1 MLRVADHAAR
11 TDTGRA
17 RSANEDSYWV
27 HSPLFVLA
35 DGMGGAQAGEV
46 ASQTAVGVFSDHGGL
61 PDGPGTYE
69 ERLAALVAQ
78 ANGRV
83 YSQAQSDDQF
93 AGMGTTLTVA
103 YVGEDDLAIAHVGDS
118 RFYVLRDGEL
128 EQLTDDHSLV
138 GELVRRGQISAEEA
152 EDHPQRSIITRA
164 LGIEG
169 EVTVDHFSW
178 PVRDGDVF
186 LLCSDGLTGMVS
198 DAGVAE
204 ILAGAPSLAVAAQQ
218 LVAAANEA
226 GGRDNITVILFR
238 VEDVTPGEGAVVN
251 QNTSVGEAT
260 AAPAHP
266 AAAPA
271 AATQTSARPA
281 EMLVGSSAIEPRAPR
296 PPRHPRHETGPR
308 QAPPLGRRRQG
319 LGGARHPAHAG
330 RQRRPHRQPD
340 RLLRRHRRRRLRDAL
355 LRPAIRAAGRR
366 PLPDAVH
373 QRRAGREPVAAR
385 QADGHRSQAALP
397 GGRGRP
403 DPPDRARR
411 PRGAVR
417 VLSARPDFVAIET
430 ETA

>member
-46 ASQTAVGVFSDHGGL
+46 ASQTAVGVFSAQGGM

-69 ERLAALVAQ
+69 ERLASLVAQ

-128 EQLTDDHSLV
+128 TQLTDDHSLV

-169 EVTVDHFSW
+169 EVVVDHFSW
-178 PVRDGDVF
+178 PVRDGDLF

-226 GGRDNITVILFR
+226 GGRDNITVVLFR

-251 QNTSVGEAT
+251 QHTSVGDAV
-260 AAPAHP
+260 P
-266 AAAPA
+266 
-271 AATQTSARPA
+271 AATQTTARPA
-281 EMLVGSSAIEPRAPR
+281 EMLVGSSSIEPRAPR
-296 PPRHPRHETGPR
+296 PPRHPRHEAGPR
-308 QAPPLGRRRQG
+308 KRRRWVGFAKGFAVLGVLLALVVSGGVIASQSVYFVGTDDDGFVTLYSG
-319 LGGARHPAHAG
+319 LPYELPGINLFQTQFTSGVPAQSLSPRVKQTITDHK
-330 RQRRPHRQPD
+330 
-340 RLLRRHRRRRLRDAL
+340 LRSHD
-355 LRPAIRAAGRR
+355 
-366 PLPDAVH
+366 DAVDLIR
-373 QRRAGREPVAAR
+373 QIERGGLAGQFA
-385 QADGHRSQAALP
+385 S
-397 GGRGRP
+397 
-403 DPPDRARR
+403 
-411 PRGAVR
+411 
-417 VLSARPDFVAIET
+417 
-430 ETA
+430 

>member
-1 MLRVADHAAR
+1 MLRVVDHAAR

-46 ASQTAVGVFSDHGGL
+46 ASQAAVGVFSDQGGL
-61 PDGPGTYE
+61 PDGPGSYE

-83 YSQAQSDDQF
+83 YSQAQSDEQF

-118 RFYVLRDGEL
+118 RFYVLRDGTL
-128 EQLTDDHSLV
+128 EQLTEDHSLV

-169 EVTVDHFSW
+169 EVAVDHFSW

-198 DAGVAE
+198 DARVAE
-204 ILAGAPSLAVAAQQ
+204 ILAQAPSLAVAAQQ

-226 GGRDNITVILFR
+226 GGRDNITVVLFR

-251 QNTSVGEAT
+251 QNMTQPHPPQVVPTPAT
-260 AAPAHP
+260 
-266 AAAPA
+266 
-271 AATQTSARPA
+271 TQTGERPA
-281 EMLVGSSAIEPRAPR
+281 EVLVGSSAIEARAPR
-296 PPRHPRHETGPR
+296 PPRHPRHETTPR
-308 QAPPLGRRRQG
+308 KRRRWVGVAKGFAVLAVLLTLVVSGG
-319 LGGARHPAHAG
+319 LIASQTVYFVGTDDDGFVTLYSGLPYELPGVDLFRTQFTSGVPVQTLSPRVKQTVTDHK
-330 RQRRPHRQPD
+330 
-340 RLLRRHRRRRLRDAL
+340 LRSQE
-355 LRPAIRAAGRR
+355 
-366 PLPDAVH
+366 DAVDLI
-373 QRRAGREPVAAR
+373 R
-385 QADGHRSQAALP
+385 QIE
-397 GGRGRP
+397 RG
-403 DPPDRARR
+403 D
-411 PRGAVR
+411 
-417 VLSARPDFVAIET
+417 LSGQFSS
-430 ETA
+430 

>member
-27 HSPLFVLA
+27 RSPLFVLA

-46 ASQTAVGVFSDHGGL
+46 ASKTAVDVFAEQGGL

-78 ANGRV
+78 ANVQVHDR
-83 YSQAQSDDQF
+83 ALSDEQF

-128 EQLTDDHSLV
+128 SQLTDDHSLV

-169 EVTVDHFSW
+169 EVVVDHFSW

-186 LLCSDGLTGMVS
+186 LLCSDGLTGMVP
-198 DAGVAE
+198 DARVAE
-204 ILAGAPSLAVAAQQ
+204 IIASAPDLSTAATR
-218 LVAAANEA
+218 LIAAANEA

-238 VEDVTPGEGAVVN
+238 VEDVTPGEGAVVG
-251 QNTSVGEAT
+251 QQTMAGAT
-260 AAPAHP
+260 APRAEDVRAATATRP
-266 AAAPA
+266 AADPRQVVGA
-271 AATQTSARPA
+271 SAG
-281 EMLVGSSAIEPRAPR
+281 VQQRAPR
-296 PPRHPRHETGPR
+296 PPRAGAGG
-308 QAPPLGRRRQG
+308 APAKKRRRWAGPAKG
-319 LGGARHPAHAG
+319 LAVVLVLLVLIASGGWIATRSVYFVGTDGDGFVTLYTGLPYSVPG
-330 RQRRPHRQPD
+330 IRLYSTEFTSGVPVQELSPQVQRTVTEHK
-340 RLLRRHRRRRLRDAL
+340 LRSHD
-355 LRPAIRAAGRR
+355 
-366 PLPDAVH
+366 DAVDLIR
-373 QRRAGREPVAAR
+373 QLERGELAGQNA
-385 QADGHRSQAALP
+385 S
-397 GGRGRP
+397 
-403 DPPDRARR
+403 
-411 PRGAVR
+411 
-417 VLSARPDFVAIET
+417 
-430 ETA
+430 

>member
-46 ASQTAVGVFSDHGGL
+46 ASQTAVGVFSAEGGL

-78 ANGRV
+78 ANLRV
-83 YSQAQSDDQF
+83 HDQAQSDDQY

-128 EQLTDDHSLV
+128 SQLTDDHSLV
-138 GELVRRGQISAEEA
+138 GELVRRGQISVEEA

-169 EVTVDHFSW
+169 EVVVDHFSW

-186 LLCSDGLTGMVS
+186 LLCSDGLTGMVP
-198 DAGVAE
+198 DPLVAS
-204 ILAGAPSLAVAAQQ
+204 IIAAAPSLAVAAQQ
-218 LVAAANEA
+218 LVHAANEA

-238 VEDVTPGEGAVVN
+238 VEEVTPGAGAVLS
-251 QNTSVGEAT
+251 QHTMAGAT
-260 AAPAHP
+260 APKVEDVRA
-266 AAAPA
+266 AAAPTAQGPA
-271 AATQTSARPA
+271 AVQ
-281 EMLVGSSAIEPRAPR
+281 VGASTITPRAPR
-296 PPRHPRHETGPR
+296 PPSHPRHDGTPR
-308 QAPPLGRRRQG
+308 KRRRWVGVAKGFAVLAVLLALVISGGVIASQSVYFVGTDKDGFVTLYSG
-319 LGGARHPAHAG
+319 LPYELPGVDLFTAQFTSGVPAQSLSPRVRETVTEHK
-330 RQRRPHRQPD
+330 
-340 RLLRRHRRRRLRDAL
+340 LRSHD
-355 LRPAIRAAGRR
+355 
-366 PLPDAVH
+366 DAVDLI
-373 QRRAGREPVAAR
+373 R
-385 QADGHRSQAALP
+385 QLE
-397 GGRGRP
+397 RG
-403 DPPDRARR
+403 D
-411 PRGAVR
+411 
-417 VLSARPDFVAIET
+417 LSGQFAS
-430 ETA
+430 

>member
-46 ASQTAVGVFSDHGGL
+46 ASQTAVEVFSAQGGL

-83 YSQAQSDDQF
+83 YSQAQSDEQF
-93 AGMGTTLTVA
+93 TGMGTTLTVA

-118 RFYVLRDGEL
+118 RFYVLREGEL
-128 EQLTDDHSLV
+128 TQLTDDHSLV

-152 EDHPQRSIITRA
+152 EEHPQRSIITRA

-169 EVTVDHFSW
+169 EVVVDHFSW

-198 DAGVAE
+198 DANVAE
-204 ILAGAPSLAVAAQQ
+204 ILTAAPSLAVAAQR

-226 GGRDNITVILFR
+226 GGRDNITVVLFR

-251 QNTSVGEAT
+251 QHTSVGEAVP
-260 AAPAHP
+260 AEVVAP
-266 AAAPA
+266 
-271 AATQTSARPA
+271 AATQTAARPA
-281 EMLVGSSAIEPRAPR
+281 AMQVGASTIEPRAPR
-296 PPRHPRHETGPR
+296 PPRHPRHEAGTR
-308 QAPPLGRRRQG
+308 KRRRWVGVAKVFAVLAMLLALVVSGGVIASQSVYFVGTDDDGFVTLYSG
-319 LGGARHPAHAG
+319 LPYELPGVDLFQTQFSSGVPAESLS
-330 RQRRPHRQPD
+330 PHVKQTITD
-340 RLLRRHRRRRLRDAL
+340 HKLRSHD
-355 LRPAIRAAGRR
+355 
-366 PLPDAVH
+366 DAVDLIR
-373 QRRAGREPVAAR
+373 QIERGELAGQYA
-385 QADGHRSQAALP
+385 S
-397 GGRGRP
+397 
-403 DPPDRARR
+403 
-411 PRGAVR
+411 
-417 VLSARPDFVAIET
+417 
-430 ETA
+430 

>member
-46 ASQTAVGVFSDHGGL
+46 ASQTAVGVFSDQGGL

-69 ERLAALVAQ
+69 ERLAALVVQ

-169 EVTVDHFSW
+169 EVVVDHFSW

-198 DAGVAE
+198 DAEVAE

-226 GGRDNITVILFR
+226 GGRDNITVVLFR

-251 QNTSVGEAT
+251 QHMTRPHGAEAKS
-260 AAPAHP
+260 APAHP
-266 AAAPA
+266 GAAPA
-271 AATQTSARPA
+271 APAAVQTSARPS
-281 EMLVGSSAIEPRAPR
+281 ELLVGSSAAEPRAPR
-296 PPRHPRHETGPR
+296 PPRHPRHEATPR
-308 QAPPLGRRRQG
+308 KRRRWVGVAKG
-319 LGGARHPAHAG
+319 LAVLAILLTLVVSGGIIASQTVYFVG
-330 RQRRPHRQPD
+330 TD
-340 RLLRRHRRRRLRDAL
+340 EDGFVTLYS
-355 LRPAIRAAGRR
+355 G
-366 PLPDAVH
+366 LPYELPGVDLFQTQFTSGV
-373 QRRAGREPVAAR
+373 PVESLSPRAR
-385 QADGHRSQAALP
+385 QTITDHKLRSQQDAADLIRQLE
-397 GGRGRP
+397 RGDLAGQFAP
-403 DPPDRARR
+403 
-411 PRGAVR
+411 
-417 VLSARPDFVAIET
+417 
-430 ETA
+430 

>member
-1 MLRVADHAAR
+1 MLRVVDHAAR

-46 ASQTAVGVFSDHGGL
+46 ASQTAVGVFSEEGGL

-69 ERLAALVAQ
+69 ERLAGLVAQ

-198 DAGVAE
+198 DARVAE
-204 ILAGAPSLAVAAQQ
+204 ILAEAPSLAVAAQQ

-251 QNTSVGEAT
+251 QHTSIGDAVP
-260 AAPAHP
+260 APP
-266 AAAPA
+266 
-271 AATQTSARPA
+271 AATQTGARPA
-281 EMLVGSSAIEPRAPR
+281 EMLVGSSTIEPRAPR

-308 QAPPLGRRRQG
+308 KRRRWVGVAKGFAVVAILLTLVVSGG
-319 LGGARHPAHAG
+319 LIASQTVYFVGTDDDGFVTLYSGLPYELPGVNLYRTQFTSGVPAQTLSPRVKQTVTDHK
-330 RQRRPHRQPD
+330 
-340 RLLRRHRRRRLRDAL
+340 L
-355 LRPAIRAAGRR
+355 
-366 PLPDAVH
+366 
-373 QRRAGREPVAAR
+373 
-385 QADGHRSQAALP
+385 RSQGDATDLIRQLE
-397 GGRGRP
+397 RG
-403 DPPDRARR
+403 DLA
-411 PRGAVR
+411 GQFA
-417 VLSARPDFVAIET
+417 S
-430 ETA
+430 

>member
-46 ASQTAVGVFSDHGGL
+46 ASQTAVGVFSDQGGL

-83 YSQAQSDDQF
+83 YSQAQSEDQF

-204 ILAGAPSLAVAAQQ
+204 ILAGAPSLAVAAQR

-226 GGRDNITVILFR
+226 GGRDNITVVLFR
-238 VEDVTPGEGAVVN
+238 VEDVIPGEGAVVN
-251 QNTSVGEAT
+251 QHTSVGEAVS
-260 AAPAHP
+260 
-266 AAAPA
+266 AAAVAP
-271 AATQTSARPA
+271 AATQTGERPA
-281 EMLVGSSAIEPRAPR
+281 ELLVGSSAAEPRAPR
-296 PPRHPRHETGPR
+296 PPRHPRHETTPGK
-308 QAPPLGRRRQG
+308 RRRWVGVVKG
-319 LGGARHPAHAG
+319 LAVLAILLTLVVSGGIIASQTVYFVGTNDDGFVTLYSGLPYELPG
-330 RQRRPHRQPD
+330 VNLFQTQFTSGVPVQSLSP
-340 RLLRRHRRRRLRDAL
+340 
-355 LRPAIRAAGRR
+355 RAKQTVTDHK
-366 PLPDAVH
+366 L
-373 QRRAGREPVAAR
+373 
-385 QADGHRSQAALP
+385 RSQQDAADLVRQIE
-397 GGRGRP
+397 RG
-403 DPPDRARR
+403 DLA
-411 PRGAVR
+411 GQFA
-417 VLSARPDFVAIET
+417 S
-430 ETA
+430 

>member
-1 MLRVADHAAR
+1 MLRVVDHAAR

-46 ASQTAVGVFSDHGGL
+46 ASQTAVGVFSDQGGL
-61 PDGPGTYE
+61 PDGPGSYE
-69 ERLAALVAQ
+69 ERLAGLVAE

-128 EQLTDDHSLV
+128 EQLTEDHSLV
-138 GELVRRGQISAEEA
+138 GELVRRGQISAAEA

-204 ILAGAPSLAVAAQQ
+204 ILAQAPSLAVAAQQ
-218 LVAAANEA
+218 LVTAANEA

-238 VEDVTPGEGAVVN
+238 VQDVTPGEGAVVN
-251 QNTSVGEAT
+251 QSMTRS
-260 AAPAHP
+260 HP
-266 AAAPA
+266 PHAVP
-271 AATQTSARPA
+271 AATQTGERPA
-281 EMLVGSSAIEPRAPR
+281 NVLVGSSTIEPRAPR
-296 PPRHPRHETGPR
+296 PPRHPRHDAAPR
-308 QAPPLGRRRQG
+308 KRSRWASIGKGFAVLAVLLTLIASGG
-319 LGGARHPAHAG
+319 LIASQTVYFVGTDDDGFVTLYSGLPYELPGFDLFRTQFTSGVPVQTLSPRAKQTVTDHK
-330 RQRRPHRQPD
+330 
-340 RLLRRHRRRRLRDAL
+340 LRSQE
-355 LRPAIRAAGRR
+355 
-366 PLPDAVH
+366 DAVDLIR
-373 QRRAGREPVAAR
+373 QIERGDLAGQFGP
-385 QADGHRSQAALP
+385 
-397 GGRGRP
+397 
-403 DPPDRARR
+403 
-411 PRGAVR
+411 
-417 VLSARPDFVAIET
+417 
-430 ETA
+430 

>member
-46 ASQTAVGVFSDHGGL
+46 ASRTAVEVFAQQGGL

-78 ANGRV
+78 ANVQV
-83 YSQAQSDDQF
+83 YAQAQSDEQF

-118 RFYVLRDGEL
+118 RFYVLRNGEL
-128 EQLTDDHSLV
+128 QQLTDDHSLV

-169 EVTVDHFSW
+169 EVVVDHFSW

-186 LLCSDGLTGMVS
+186 LLCSDGLTGMVP
-198 DAGVAE
+198 DDKVAQ
-204 ILAGAPSLAVAAQQ
+204 IIGAADTLTSAAQQ

-238 VEDVTPGEGAVVN
+238 VEEVTPGAGAVVS
-251 QNTSVGEAT
+251 QSTMAGATAPSADEIGEAAVTQTHSQPAATPSPGAT
-260 AAPAHP
+260 AAVA
-266 AAAPA
+266 
-271 AATQTSARPA
+271 
-281 EMLVGSSAIEPRAPR
+281 PRAPR
-296 PPRHPRHETGPR
+296 PPRQATTGTA
-308 QAPPLGRRRQG
+308 AP
-319 LGGARHPAHAG
+319 
-330 RQRRPHRQPD
+330 
-340 RLLRRHRRRRLRDAL
+340 RRRRRWVPFAKGFAVVAVILILIASGGWIATRSVYFVGTDDDGFVTLYSGLPYELPGIDLFSTEFTSGVPAQELSPQVRKTVTEHKLRSHD
-355 LRPAIRAAGRR
+355 
-366 PLPDAVH
+366 DAVDLIR
-373 QRRAGREPVAAR
+373 QLERGELAG
-385 QADGHRSQAALP
+385 QSSQ
-397 GGRGRP
+397 
-403 DPPDRARR
+403 
-411 PRGAVR
+411 
-417 VLSARPDFVAIET
+417 
-430 ETA
+430 

>member
-46 ASQTAVGVFSDHGGL
+46 ASQTAVGVFSAHGGL

-69 ERLAALVAQ
+69 ERLAELVAQ

-238 VEDVTPGEGAVVN
+238 VEDVTPGEGAVVS
-251 QNTSVGEAT
+251 QNTSVGEAV
-260 AAPAHP
+260 P
-266 AAAPA
+266 AAAPG
-271 AATQTSARPA
+271 ATQTGRVGSGSAEP
-281 EMLVGSSAIEPRAPR
+281 LVGSSTIEPRAPR
-296 PPRHPRHETGPR
+296 SPRHSRHETTPGK
-308 QAPPLGRRRQG
+308 RRRWVGAAKG
-319 LGGARHPAHAG
+319 LAVLAILLTLVVSGGLIASQTVYFVGADDDGFVTLYSGLPYELPG
-330 RQRRPHRQPD
+330 VNLFQTQFTSGVPIESLSP
-340 RLLRRHRRRRLRDAL
+340 
-355 LRPAIRAAGRR
+355 RAKQTVTDHK
-366 PLPDAVH
+366 L
-373 QRRAGREPVAAR
+373 
-385 QADGHRSQAALP
+385 RSQEDAADLI
-397 GGRGRP
+397 RQ
-403 DPPDRARR
+403 
-411 PRGAVR
+411 
-417 VLSARPDFVAIET
+417 IEQGDL
-430 ETA
+430 AGQFAS

>member
-46 ASQTAVGVFSDHGGL
+46 ASRTAVEVFAEQGGL

-69 ERLAALVAQ
+69 ERLAALVTR
-78 ANGRV
+78 ANV
-83 YSQAQSDDQF
+83 QVHTQAQSDEQF

-103 YVGEDDLAIAHVGDS
+103 YLGEDDLAIAHVGDS

-128 EQLTDDHSLV
+128 QQLTDDHSLV

-169 EVTVDHFSW
+169 DVVVDHFSW

-186 LLCSDGLTGMVS
+186 LLCSDGLTGMVP
-198 DAGVAE
+198 DVKVAQIIE
-204 ILAGAPSLAVAAQQ
+204 GADTLTAAAQQ

-238 VEDVTPGEGAVVN
+238 VEEVTPGDGAVVS
-251 QNTSVGEAT
+251 QSTMVGAT
-260 AAPAHP
+260 APRTDELREAAATQSGAQP
-266 AAAPA
+266 AAAPST
-271 AATQTSARPA
+271 AATSTVA
-281 EMLVGSSAIEPRAPR
+281 PRAPR
-296 PPRHPRHETGPR
+296 PPRPAP
-308 QAPPLGRRRQG
+308 QAAAAP
-319 LGGARHPAHAG
+319 
-330 RQRRPHRQPD
+330 
-340 RLLRRHRRRRLRDAL
+340 RRRRRWAPFAKGFAVVAVLLILIASGAWIATRSVYFVGTDAEGFVTLYSGLPYSLPGIDLFSTEFTSGVPAQELSPQVRKTVTEHKLRSHD
-355 LRPAIRAAGRR
+355 
-366 PLPDAVH
+366 DAVDLV
-373 QRRAGREPVAAR
+373 RRLERGQIAGQNP
-385 QADGHRSQAALP
+385 L
-397 GGRGRP
+397 
-403 DPPDRARR
+403 
-411 PRGAVR
+411 
-417 VLSARPDFVAIET
+417 
-430 ETA
+430 

>member
-46 ASQTAVGVFSDHGGL
+46 ASRTAVEVFSEQGGL

-69 ERLAALVAQ
+69 ERLAALVAA
-78 ANGRV
+78 ANVQV

-128 EQLTDDHSLV
+128 QQLTDDHSLV

-169 EVTVDHFSW
+169 DVVVDHFSW
-178 PVRDGDVF
+178 PVRDGDIF
-186 LLCSDGLTGMVS
+186 LLCSDGLTGMVP
-198 DAGVAE
+198 DAKVAQ
-204 ILAGAPSLAVAAQQ
+204 IIAGAPSLNAAAQE
-218 LVAAANEA
+218 LIAAANEA

-238 VEDVTPGEGAVVN
+238 VEEVTPGEGAVVS
-251 QNTSVGEAT
+251 QQHTVAG
-260 AAPAHP
+260 
-266 AAAPA
+266 AAAPRVEDVRRE
-271 AATQTSARPA
+271 AATAGGPVATQATERPA
-281 EMLVGSSAIEPRAPR
+281 V
-296 PPRHPRHETGPR
+296 T
-308 QAPPLGRRRQG
+308 
-319 LGGARHPAHAG
+319 
-330 RQRRPHRQPD
+330 D
-340 RLLRRHRRRRLRDAL
+340 
-355 LRPAIRAAGRR
+355 
-366 PLPDAVH
+366 
-373 QRRAGREPVAAR
+373 
-385 QADGHRSQAALP
+385 
-397 GGRGRP
+397 
-403 DPPDRARR
+403 
-411 PRGAVR
+411 
-417 VLSARPDFVAIET
+417 
-430 ETA
+430 

>member
-46 ASQTAVGVFSDHGGL
+46 ASRTAVEVFAEQGGL

-69 ERLAALVAQ
+69 ERLAALVAR
-78 ANGRV
+78 ANV
-83 YSQAQSDDQF
+83 QVHTQAQSDEQF

-103 YVGEDDLAIAHVGDS
+103 YLGEDDLAIAHVGDS

-128 EQLTDDHSLV
+128 QQLTDDHSLV

-169 EVTVDHFSW
+169 DVVVDHFSW

-186 LLCSDGLTGMVS
+186 LLCSDGLTGMVP
-198 DAGVAE
+198 DVKVAQIIEGAGTLTA
-204 ILAGAPSLAVAAQQ
+204 AAQQ

-238 VEDVTPGEGAVVN
+238 VEDVTPGDGAVVS
-251 QNTSVGEAT
+251 QSTMVGAT
-260 AAPAHP
+260 APRTDELREAAATQSGAQP
-266 AAAPA
+266 AAAPST
-271 AATQTSARPA
+271 AATSTVA
-281 EMLVGSSAIEPRAPR
+281 PRAPR
-296 PPRHPRHETGPR
+296 PPRP
-308 QAPPLGRRRQG
+308 APP
-319 LGGARHPAHAG
+319 AAAAP
-330 RQRRPHRQPD
+330 
-340 RLLRRHRRRRLRDAL
+340 RRRRRWAPFAKGFAVVAVLLILIGSGAWIATRSVYFVGTDAEGFVTLYSGLPYSLPGIDLFSTEFTSGVPAQELSPQVRKTVTEHKLRSHD
-355 LRPAIRAAGRR
+355 
-366 PLPDAVH
+366 DAVDLV
-373 QRRAGREPVAAR
+373 RRLERGQIAGQNP
-385 QADGHRSQAALP
+385 L
-397 GGRGRP
+397 
-403 DPPDRARR
+403 
-411 PRGAVR
+411 
-417 VLSARPDFVAIET
+417 
-430 ETA
+430 